1 MQEQYAILF
10 HTGWFLESLWTQ
22 VLILHML
29 RTKHLP
35 FAQSSA
41 SGIVWLVTSAG
52 LLLLTAVVY
61 LPAASWLGL
70 APLPLYY
77 FAFLAAVVLAY
88 MLLVTLAKR
97 WYIKKYNELL

>member
-1 MQEQYAILF
+1 
-10 HTGWFLESLWTQ
+10 
-22 VLILHML
+22 ML

-61 LPAASWLGL
+61 LPVASWLGL

-97 WYIKKYNELL
+97 WYIKKYHELL

>member
-1 MQEQYAILF
+1 M
-10 HTGWFLESLWTQ
+10 
-22 VLILHML
+22 
-29 RTKHLP
+29 
-35 FAQSSA
+35 
-41 SGIVWLVTSAG
+41 
-52 LLLLTAVVY
+52 LLTAVVY

-97 WYIKKYNELL
+97 WYIKKYHELL